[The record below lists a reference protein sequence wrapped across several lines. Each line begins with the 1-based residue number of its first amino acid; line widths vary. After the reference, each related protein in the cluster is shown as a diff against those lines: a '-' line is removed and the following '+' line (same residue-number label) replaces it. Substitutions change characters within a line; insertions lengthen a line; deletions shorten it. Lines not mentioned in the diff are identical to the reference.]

1 MESIRSTFQFN
12 TIDIGAA
19 EVNLLLYY
27 WLLNHVTNTW
37 RYPQKSQTNVVQF
50 VRFLMLFGKDG
61 DSDISFGIG

>member
-12 TIDIGAA
+12 TVDIGPLKL
-19 EVNLLLYY
+19 NLYLYC